1 MRVYFDKTI
10 TEKIERIPFLNPILW
25 NYNWKRSDNTWFYS
39 EEQKLERTEKW
50 KNFLTFSCLEEC
62 DYIVFPI
69 DFKIDYISSL
79 EKQARLWKKYGKKVI
94 VFYYNDCELSIPNL
108 YDNIIVFRTSMN
120 DKNPD
125 NEFFMP
131 WFPNDLWKEYGIDYK
146 SDLKEIS
153 TWYVWYG
160 WYYNIWTYLMY
171 LIAVIK
177 FFFIEKTFIWKL
189 IYNIIIN
196 RSRKG
201 GILKEKLWNF
211 LWKKWIIINPEI
223 FNNTFLYLICCFD
236 KWKIYRYQIIKKIKK
251 SWIKF
256 NFIEKNKYFSP
267 WEDNK
272 KDYVET
278 IKKCTFPLTI
288 RWNGNYSYR
297 LYEIMSLWKIP
308 LFIDTQ
314 CRLPFDNEI
323 DYKNLF
329 VWVPFDDIKNVD
341 KYINDYLSK
350 NQNNL
355 KEIQINIR
363 FIYEKYFTITS
374 YYSKII
380 QQLTRNK
387 NLI

>member
-1 MRVYFDKTI
+1 MKVYFDRTI
-10 TEKIERIPFLNPILW
+10 VEQIERIPFLNPILW
-25 NYNWKRSDNTWFYS
+25 NYKWKKPDNTWFYS
-39 EEQKLERTEKW
+39 EEQKLEWTEKW
-50 KNFLTFSCLEEC
+50 KKLLTFSCVEEC

-69 DFKIDYISSL
+69 DFKIDYISLL
-79 EKQARLWKKYGKKVI
+79 EKRAKFWKKYGKKVI
-94 VFYYNDCELSIPNL
+94 VFYYNDCELPIPNL

-146 SDLKEIS
+146 SDLNEIS

-160 WYYNIWTYLMY
+160 WYYNFWTYLMY
-171 LIAVIK
+171 ILAVIK
-177 FFFIEKTFIWKL
+177 FFFIEKIFLWKL
-189 IYNIIIN
+189 FYKFLIN
-196 RSRKG
+196 KSRSIWFLRKK
-201 GILKEKLWNF
+201 ILDAF
-211 LWKKWIIINPEI
+211 WKKWIIKNPEI

-236 KWKIYRYQIIKKIKK
+236 KWKIYRSKIIKQIEK

-256 NFIEKNKYFSP
+256 DFIEKNKYFSP

-272 KDYVET
+272 KDYVKA
-278 IKKCTFPLTI
+278 IKKCTFPLAI

-308 LFIDTQ
+308 LFIDTK

-329 VWVPFDDIKNVD
+329 IWVPFDDIKNINKYVD
-341 KYINDYLSK
+341 KYLSK
-350 NQNNL
+350 NKNNL
-355 KEIQINIR
+355 EERQKNIR
-363 FIYEKYFTITS
+363 LVYENNFTIAS
-374 YYSKII
+374 YYTKII
-380 QQLTRNK
+380 EQLTKNK
-387 NLI
+387 HT